1 MPIDQA
7 IDAAFAP
14 FSKAIE
20 SVIFYAVPVMGHDIK
35 LIVVWL
41 AAVAIFFTVYLGFIN
56 FRHFGHAIDVVR
68 GKYDDKQGG
77 GQISSF
83 QALMTSLSATVG
95 LGNIAGVAVAISV
108 GGPGATF
115 WMMVMGFFGM
125 ASKFAES
132 ALGMKYRHHD
142 DPSDPSTV
150 SGGPMYYLRDGFAR
164 RGWVKSGKVLAVI
177 FSICVIGGAI
187 GGGNMFQANQ
197 AFQQIVN
204 ISGGEA
210 GWWADKGW
218 LFGLILSVLVGVVII
233 GGIQSIARVSS
244 AIVPFM
250 GMLYLVAGLIVIALH
265 YENIPAALKTILY
278 TALTPEAGFGALL
291 GALLMGVQRAAFSNE
306 AGIGSAAIVHAAA
319 QTNSHI
325 GQGFVAM
332 LGPFIDTV
340 IICMITALVIVITG
354 VYEGGVG
361 MEGVALTSRAFAE
374 GLPWFPYVLAV
385 VVILFA
391 YSTLIGWSYFG
402 LKGVNY
408 LFGEG
413 RVIDL
418 TYKLFFCLFVIVGA
432 AAAMG
437 NIVAFSD
444 ALLFSMAIPNV
455 IGLYVLAKEVKI
467 DLKDYLQVTF
477 NK

>member
-1 MPIDQA
+1 MQIDQA
-7 IDAAFAP
+7 INAAFAP
-14 FSKAIE
+14 ISRAIND
-20 SVIFYAVPVMGHDIK
+20 VIFYTEPLSGHDIK
-35 LIVVWL
+35 LILLWL
-41 AAVAIFFTVYLGFIN
+41 VAASLFFTLYLGFIN
-56 FRHFGHAIDVVR
+56 FRYFRHAIDIVR
-68 GKYDDKQGG
+68 GRYDDQMGG

-108 GGPGATF
+108 GGPGAAF

-125 ASKFAES
+125 SAKFAEA

-142 DPSDPSTV
+142 DPEDPSTV

-164 RGWVKSGKVLAVI
+164 RGFGRTGKVLAAL
-177 FSICVIGGAI
+177 FSLCVIGGAI

-197 AFQQIVN
+197 AFQQVVT
-204 ISGGEA
+204 ISGGLD

-218 LFGLILSVLVGVVII
+218 LFGLILSLMVGVVLI
-233 GGIQSIARVSS
+233 GGIKSIARVAS

-250 GMLYLVAGLIVIALH
+250 GLLYLLAGLVVVGLH
-265 YENIPAALKTILY
+265 YQNIPGALSTIF
-278 TALTPEAGFGALL
+278 TMALAPEAGFGALL

-306 AGIGSAAIVHAAA
+306 AGLGSAAVVHAAA
-319 QTNSHI
+319 QTKSHI

-340 IICMITALVIVITG
+340 IICMVTALVIVITG
-354 VYEGGVG
+354 VYEAGQG
-361 MEGVALTSRAFAE
+361 MEGVALTSRAFADK
-374 GLPWFPYVLAV
+374 LPWFPYILAL

-391 YSTLIGWSYFG
+391 YSTLIGWSYIG
-402 LKGVNY
+402 LKGANY

-413 RVIDL
+413 RLVDL
-418 TYKLFFCLFVIVGA
+418 TYKLIFCLFVIVGA
-432 AAAMG
+432 AAALD

-444 ALLFSMAIPNV
+444 ALLFSMAIPNI
-455 IGLYVLAKEVKI
+455 IGLYVLARELKA
-467 DLKDYLQVTF
+467 DLKTYCQETF
-477 NK
+477 GK

>member
-1 MPIDQA
+1 MQIDQM
-7 IDAAFAP
+7 IDTAFAP
-14 FSKAIE
+14 VSKAVE
-20 SVIFYAVPVMGHDIK
+20 SVIFYAVPFMGHDIK

-41 AAVAIFFTVYLGFIN
+41 AAVALFFTVYLGFIN
-56 FRHFGHAIDVVR
+56 FRYFGHAVDIVR
-68 GKYDDKQGG
+68 GKYDDTHGG

-108 GGPGATF
+108 GGPGAAF

-142 DPSDPSTV
+142 DPENPQSV

-164 RGWVKSGKVLAVI
+164 RGWGRTGKGLAVL

-197 AFQQIVN
+197 SFQQIVN
-204 ISGGEA
+204 ISGGTD

-218 LFGLILSVLVGVVII
+218 LFGVILSCLVGVVII
-233 GGIQSIARVSS
+233 GGIKSIARVAST
-244 AIVPFM
+244 IVPVM
-250 GMLYLVAGLIVIALH
+250 GLLYLIAGLVVIGLH
-265 YENIPAALKTILY
+265 YDNIPGALETILKAALV
-278 TALTPEAGFGALL
+278 PEAGFGALL

-319 QTNSHI
+319 QTKTHI

-340 IICMITALVIVITG
+340 VICMVTALVIVITG
-354 VYEGGVG
+354 VYESGVG
-361 MEGVALTSRAFAE
+361 MEGVALTSRAFEA
-374 GLPWFPYVLAV
+374 GIPWFPYVLAV
-385 VVILFA
+385 FVILFA

-413 RVIDL
+413 RVVDL
-418 TYKLFFCLFVIVGA
+418 IYKISFCLFVIVGA
-432 AAAMG
+432 AAAMD

-455 IGLYVLAKEVKI
+455 IGLYFLAGEVKK
-467 DLKDYLQVTF
+467 DLKEYLQANV
-477 NK
+477 KK